1 MAAVRGGGACRG
13 GERVWEH
20 ERVQKGSCR
29 GSWVCFYRARRGGG
43 ATAEV
48 MAING
53 HGRPDGLDCIQG
65 RGLNGEETEGVMGG
79 VKHRGLKALD
89 CPN

>member
-20 ERVQKGSCR
+20 ERVQKGSYR
-29 GSWVCFYRARRGGG
+29 GSRVCFYRARRGGG
-43 ATAEV
+43 ATTEV

-53 HGRPDGLDCIQG
+53 HGGFKAIKSELLIR
-65 RGLNGEETEGVMGG
+65 ETEG
-79 VKHRGLKALD
+79 D
-89 CPN
+89 

>member
-20 ERVQKGSCR
+20 GRVQKGSYR
-29 GSWVCFYRARRGGG
+29 GSRVCFYRARRGGG

-53 HGRPDGLDCIQG
+53 HGGFKAIKSGLLI
-65 RGLNGEETEGVMGG
+65 RETEG
-79 VKHRGLKALD
+79 D
-89 CPN
+89 